1 MAPIRQSGRKPKSR
15 KWAYVLVVLIF
26 LFVSFSYYFYQIFYT
41 PNVDTKGQPT
51 FLYIKTGA
59 DYAEA
64 MDSLEAKNVV
74 IDRLSLRFIA
84 KLMDYPDLVKPGR
97 YEIENGSTNYQLI
110 AKLRAG
116 LQSPVKVTF
125 HNIRLKKQLGEKLAS
140 YIEAEQQVVDSLL
153 SDPSYVESLG
163 FDTTTIMTMF
173 VPNTYEMYW
182 TTKARD
188 LLERMQKEYLRF
200 WTAEREQKARNLGLS
215 KVEVSILASIVEAE
229 SQKKDERP
237 RIAGVYLNRLRRNQP
252 LQADPTVVFAVQDFT
267 IRRVL
272 NVHLQADSPY
282 NTYKYAGLPPGPI
295 NLPSISAIDAVLDSE
310 KHEFYYFCAREDFSG
325 YHAFARTHESISE
338 MPVAISRLLTIG
350 ISNVDFLMV

>member
-325 YHAFARTHESISE
+325 YHAFARTHEEHIRN
-338 MPVAISRLLTIG
+338 ARRYQQALNDRNIKR
-350 ISNVDFLMV
+350 